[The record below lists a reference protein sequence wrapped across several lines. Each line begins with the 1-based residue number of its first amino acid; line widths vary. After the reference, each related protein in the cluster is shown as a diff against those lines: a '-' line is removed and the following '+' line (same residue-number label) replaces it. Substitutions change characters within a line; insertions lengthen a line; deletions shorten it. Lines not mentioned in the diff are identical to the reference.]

1 MQIKQMFFKS
11 IRSIAGVFM
20 FLAPCSLAF
29 KAHFWACKK
38 LDRQQVTKAVVL

>member
-11 IRSIAGVFM
+11 IRKVSA
-20 FLAPCSLAF
+20 FLMLWAPCSFVF